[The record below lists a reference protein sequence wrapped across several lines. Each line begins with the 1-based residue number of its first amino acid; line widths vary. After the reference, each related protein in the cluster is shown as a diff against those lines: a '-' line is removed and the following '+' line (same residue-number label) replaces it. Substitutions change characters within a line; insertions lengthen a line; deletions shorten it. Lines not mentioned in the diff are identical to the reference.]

1 MVSNIVSILSFGV
14 ALIALYISYRVYKR
28 DTPKLR
34 IQIDNPK
41 YDCFFGNSITEKHE
55 ERHVNRISGARIKL
69 NNNSKIDI
77 EINNITLKIKKE
89 IYRLIP
95 KDNDYW
101 EVVYFLNYNVDKIED
116 FDPNYGIYYHNEG
129 IEIPCKINAY
139 SCLSFVALFYNFP
152 FSIKEKIKG
161 KLIINTAIGNIIK
174 KINLYEY
181 NDTFFN
187 LEWEDVKQ
195 YKKSKE

>member
-1 MVSNIVSILSFGV
+1 MISNIVSILSFGV

-55 ERHVNRISGARIKL
+55 GLHVNRISGARIKL
-69 NNNSKIDI
+69 NNNSKVDI

-101 EVVYFLNYNVDKIED
+101 EVVHFLNYNIHEIEN
-116 FDPNYGIYYHNEG
+116 FDPNYGIDYCNEG
-129 IEIPCKINAY
+129 IEIPCKINSY
-139 SCLSFVALFYNFP
+139 SCLSFVALFYHFP
-152 FSIKEKIKG
+152 LSIKKKIKG
-161 KLIINTAIGNIIK
+161 KLIINTAVGKFIK

-195 YKKSKE
+195 YQKSKE